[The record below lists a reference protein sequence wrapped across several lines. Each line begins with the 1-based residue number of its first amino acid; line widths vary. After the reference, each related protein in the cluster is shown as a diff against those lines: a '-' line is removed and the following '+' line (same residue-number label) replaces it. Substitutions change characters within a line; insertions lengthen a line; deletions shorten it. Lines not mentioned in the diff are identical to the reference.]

1 MGEKMQFQTLAK
13 TMQVIKKGLGKAGYQ
28 ACLSQKVL
36 RWLHH
41 CYSDIQQ
48 YWSCFL
54 SLPSNEMSKKH
65 TSFQEE
71 IGIIGMYSVD
81 LGAVVCVFVS
91 WVWWEGAELLNYS
104 MVLV

>member
-1 MGEKMQFQTLAK
+1 
-13 TMQVIKKGLGKAGYQ
+13 
-28 ACLSQKVL
+28 
-36 RWLHH
+36 
-41 CYSDIQQ
+41 
-48 YWSCFL
+48 
-54 SLPSNEMSKKH
+54 MSKKH